1 MTPDASANLKSIL
14 RTLQERYGQTV
25 VEMKIQSNLLLETER
40 SLREL
45 QEDREISERLK
56 LRLESQLETQS
67 HQLSIL
73 EDRLELQSKELKTWK
88 VLS

>member
-1 MTPDASANLKSIL
+1 VTPDASANLKSIL